1 MVERPRGGKEGGTG
15 GTLVPPYVAK
25 SFVYLGRAVLGLE
38 GGRGTVLPRPLR
50 LRSLRLIMGKAIFR
64 QALVLARTRAC
75 GAQDRFLA
83 VLFIEH

>member
-1 MVERPRGGKEGGTG
+1 MPHVITVVRYYSGGKASWGKGRGHGG

-50 LRSLRLIMGKAIFR
+50 LGVF
-64 QALVLARTRAC
+64 
-75 GAQDRFLA
+75 G
-83 VLFIEH
+83 